1 MHSTTSGVSID
12 FHRENLKQ
20 NQKKR
25 TQKYHPKVKAFI
37 SYEFLYSVAKTKSFA
52 RCSSRLEF
60 RTVVVVI
67 LKSSVCLVFSYFC
80 HTPTHTRTHAKSQT
94 TEEDLK
100 RLQQETSGGNYSQVD
115 FHYDGQTTASS
126 AASAGGATS
135 PTTTESSVPS
145 EESELPYTLPN
156 NLLVAP
162 APGTQLVSAEVSL
175 HI

>member
-1 MHSTTSGVSID
+1 MISTGNMLNKT
-12 FHRENLKQ
+12 
-20 NQKKR
+20 KR
-25 TQKYHPKVKAFI
+25 KEHKNITQKVKAFI
-37 SYEFLYSVAKTKSFA
+37 SYEFLYSVAKKKQTKSFA

-60 RTVVVVI
+60 RIVVVLVI

-80 HTPTHTRTHAKSQT
+80 HTPTHTRTHANSQT

-115 FHYDGQTTASS
+115 FHYDGQSTASS
-126 AASAGGATS
+126 ATSAGGATS
-135 PTTTESSVPS
+135 PTTTESSAPS

-162 APGTQLVSAEVSL
+162 APGIQLVSAEVSIANL
-175 HI
+175 MY

>member
-1 MHSTTSGVSID
+1 MISTGKILNKT
-12 FHRENLKQ
+12 
-20 NQKKR
+20 KR
-25 TQKYHPKVKAFI
+25 KEHKNITQKLKLLFPMNFCILLK
-37 SYEFLYSVAKTKSFA
+37 KTKSFA

-60 RTVVVVI
+60 RIVVVII

-80 HTPTHTRTHAKSQT
+80 HTPTHTRTHANSQT

-126 AASAGGATS
+126 AASADGATS

-162 APGTQLVSAEVSL
+162 APGTQLVSAEGSL